1 MTETARTTAAAD
13 PAAPPPPPARATGTV
28 PQPAHGVPDAPAAP
42 RRLGVEEEFHLVDR
56 VTRRLAPRAPELL
69 DLLSSEDCYV
79 AEMQQC
85 VVETN
90 TAVVDD
96 LPALRNE
103 LIARRTRLAEAAAQL
118 GLGIVAAGAVPL
130 ALPSEMSLADGSA
143 CLLAIRPEALSF
155 SAPSGPAEIGFSGIA
170 GTPIY
175 IGTDSVHSLT
185 LPGGQ
190 VLEAR
195 IRSRQAGLVLPSP
208 GEPAQLSCPLS
219 AIRIL
224 TQ

>member
-103 LIARRTRLAEAAAQL
+103 LIARRTGWPRPPHSS
-118 GLGIVAAGAVPL
+118 V
-130 ALPSEMSLADGSA
+130 SGSS
-143 CLLAIRPEALSF
+143 RP
-155 SAPSGPAEIGFSGIA
+155 APCRSPCR
-170 GTPIY
+170 
-175 IGTDSVHSLT
+175 
-185 LPGGQ
+185 
-190 VLEAR
+190 AR
-195 IRSRQAGLVLPSP
+195 CR
-208 GEPAQLSCPLS
+208 
-219 AIRIL
+219 
-224 TQ
+224 